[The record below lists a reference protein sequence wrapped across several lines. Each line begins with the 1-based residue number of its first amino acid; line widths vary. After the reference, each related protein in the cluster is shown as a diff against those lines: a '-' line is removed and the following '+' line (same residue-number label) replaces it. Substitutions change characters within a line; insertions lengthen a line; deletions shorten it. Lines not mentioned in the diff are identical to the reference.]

1 MVCGFAALALVACAE
16 PPGPSLRH
24 LETVYVDRDT
34 ARTVDLSAHVSAR
47 SVDVRSTADVE
58 ATVVGEQVTLTPR
71 PGFTG
76 LVALDVEARRA
87 GKRVTGTLPVRVKDR
102 TVRCETVFRYE
113 GDAASVHVAG
123 DFNGFSA
130 TALPMEEVGL
140 AGSNIWEVAV
150 ALAPGDHAYK
160 LVVDG
165 SYRLDEASPLSMW
178 VDGIENSRVVAEDCA
193 RPRVDLFEVAVSGS
207 NGTVSAVVAFV
218 AASDGQ
224 PAAGTPQITID
235 GLAVPPA
242 ALAWEEELQLLRVN
256 AAAPEGKRTFEV
268 TAVDGGGRATVRSFP
283 FWIDGARGFAWEDA
297 VLYFVLTDRFR
308 NGDAANDAPVAGV
321 DPKANY
327 QGGDWDGLRL
337 AIEEGYF
344 DALGVNVLW
353 ISPHVDNPDGA
364 FAGADARPYSGY
376 HGYWPAK
383 GRIAEERFGGM
394 DDLKAAIDAAHAR
407 GIRVI
412 LDVVLNHVHDEHEF
426 WVEHPGAPW
435 FHSPEYVCGYDQ
447 PLTCSFASYLP
458 DLDHRTLDTMKAVV
472 ADAKWWA
479 EETGADGFRVDAVK
493 HFEHAVGRTLRHE
506 MRDHR
511 LAGDRF
517 WMVGETFVG
526 RWTDAGQ
533 ADTVKAYVGPREL
546 DGQFDFPLHWEIVRT
561 IGRGEGT
568 LRDLEK
574 VVRESQGFY
583 GPEALMGTFLG
594 NHDVSRFV
602 SHANGDIADLFGG
615 GAQEQG
621 WTAPPAQPA
630 SPVPYARMR
639 AAFTLLFALPG
650 VPTIY
655 YGDEIGLAGAGDP
668 DNRRPLPWSGIT
680 AEQEAVR
687 DHVAALAG
695 ARQTRRELSRGTA
708 RQVFLENEVLVLERA
723 WEGRYAYV
731 AINRGASARSIA
743 APSAA
748 QEGIAYVDVV
758 NGTTA
763 RVEGGILA
771 LEIPAGGSSLYV
783 VNESESS
790 YGAPE
795 TRAGVPPH
803 GP

>member
-1 MVCGFAALALVACAE
+1 MACAE
-16 PPGPSLRH
+16 TPGPSLRAF
-24 LETVYVDRDT
+24 ETVYVDRDA
-34 ARTVDLSAHVSAR
+34 ARTVDLSASVSAR
-47 SVDVRSTADVE
+47 TLEVRGTPDVE
-58 ATVVGEQVTLTPR
+58 AVVDGETVTLTPR
-71 PGFTG
+71 AGFIG
-76 LVALDVEARRA
+76 LVALDVEARRG
-87 GKRVTGTLPVRVKDR
+87 GKRVTGMLPVRVKDR
-102 TVRCETVFRYE
+102 TVRCETPFRFE
-113 GDAASVHVAG
+113 GEAASVHVAG

-130 TALPMEEVGL
+130 TATPLEEVGL
-140 AGSNIWEVAV
+140 AGSNVWEVALPLV
-150 ALAPGDHAYK
+150 PGDHAYK
-160 LVVDG
+160 LVIDG
-165 SYRLDEASPLSMW
+165 EYRLDETSPLSMW
-178 VDGIENSRVVAEDCA
+178 EGGIENSRVVAEDCSQ
-193 RPRVDLFEVAVSGS
+193 PRLDVFEVAVAGS
-207 NGTVSAVVAFV
+207 NGTLSAVIAYV
-218 AASDGQ
+218 AASDGL
-224 PAAGTPQITID
+224 PSATVPEVTID
-235 GLAVPPA
+235 GLALPA
-242 ALAWEEELQLLRVN
+242 SALAWDEEARLLRVN
-256 AAAPEGKRTFEV
+256 AAAPEGKHRLEV
-268 TAVDGGGRATVRSFP
+268 TAVDAANRASRRAFP
-283 FWIDGARGFAWEDA
+283 FWIDGARPFAWEDA

-308 NGDAANDAPVAGV
+308 NGDATNDAPVAGP

-327 QGGDWDGLRL
+327 QGGDWTGLRL

-353 ISPHVDNPDGA
+353 ISPHVDNPGGA
-364 FAGADARPYSGY
+364 FPGADGRSYTGY
-376 HGYWPAK
+376 HGYWPA
-383 GRIAEERFGGM
+383 RAREVEERFGTAAE
-394 DDLKAAIDAAHAR
+394 LKAAIDAAHAR

-426 WVEHPGAPW
+426 WIDHPGAPW

-447 PLTCSFASYLP
+447 PLTCSFADYLP
-458 DLDHRTLDTMKAVV
+458 DLDHRTLETMKAVV
-472 ADAKWWA
+472 ADAKWWI

-574 VVRESQGFY
+574 VVRESEGFY
-583 GPEALMGTFLG
+583 GPDALMANFIG

-639 AAFTLLFALPG
+639 SAFTLLFALRG

-668 DNRRPLPWSGIT
+668 DNRRAMPWTGIGP
-680 AEQEAVR
+680 EGLAVR
-687 DHVAALAG
+687 DHVATLAE
-695 ARQTRRELSRGTA
+695 ARRIRRELSRGTA
-708 RQVFLENEVLVLERA
+708 TQVFLENEVLVLERA
-723 WEGRYAYV
+723 FEGRYAYV
-731 AINRGASARSIA
+731 AINRGGSARSIA

-748 QEGIAYVDVV
+748 QDGIAYVDVV
-758 NGTTA
+758 NGGA
-763 RVEGGILA
+763 AVVEAGVLSIG
-771 LEIPAGGSSLYV
+771 IPAGGSSLYV
-783 VNESESS
+783 VDATESAIVRSRHE
-790 YGAPE
+790 GK
-795 TRAGVPPH
+795 VPRLDR